1 MRQHPII
8 GLYADTQTSFA
19 RNYPY
24 PISAPQPKKHGERW
38 ALVGA
43 IVFALAAVA
52 AVIFSR

>member
-1 MRQHPII
+1 VRQHPII